1 MASSPDTGLM
11 VWGPDPIRV
20 DGLRPAQWVRP
31 PLALSSWLGSQWD
44 GALGHYL
51 RRYDYGGL
59 LVALVFLCWSLT
71 PSLLPRPWYV
81 QSTESGIALV
91 MGYAVGTAISW
102 IVRTRL
108 ALRPSPQT
116 RRHAWWSLGVLAAVT
131 APTMMF
137 LHARWQR
144 EVRALV
150 DAPQPSTASYFRV
163 LGVALLVGFV
173 VVGLA
178 RGLRDAVAWVAR
190 RLPRFLPRGLA
201 TVLAAALVAVM
212 LVLLLNGLLV
222 RVLLAAANAAFRSA
236 DEGNKPGVVRTYDPL
251 RSGSGASLVSWES
264 LGKEG
269 RAFVVGGPRETE
281 LTNFS
286 GRPAMD
292 PIRVFAG
299 LRSAGSL
306 RAEAALAVRELDRT
320 DAFSRSV
327 LAVGTTTGRGW
338 VDPQLANPLEYMYN
352 GDTAIVAIQYSY
364 LPSWLSFLVDQTRA
378 RQAGQELFDQ
388 VYERWAHLP
397 ADHRPKL
404 LVFGESLGAYG
415 SQAAFSGAADLRNRT
430 DGVLWVGPPYDS
442 SLTRQF
448 ATERAPGSPERLP
461 TFENGRTVR
470 YSANAENVPT
480 EGWQSPRVLVL
491 QHASDPVVWASWNL
505 VLHRPAWL
513 GERRGPDVI
522 SQMHWYPVVSF
533 WQISGDLLFSTGA
546 TPGHGHRYDEE
557 CARGWTYVA
566 APAGWTAADT
576 DHLVAVM
583 RQFAEESA
591 RSKG

>member
-1 MASSPDTGLM
+1 M
-11 VWGPDPIRV
+11 VWSADPTRL
-20 DGLRPAQWVRP
+20 DGLRPARWVRP
-31 PLALSSWLGSQWD
+31 PLAVSRWLGAQWD
-44 GALGHYL
+44 GAVGRYL

-81 QSTESGIALV
+81 QSMESGIALV
-91 MGYAVGTAISW
+91 MGYAVGAALSW
-102 IVRTRL
+102 VVRTRL
-108 ALRPSPQT
+108 SLRVSAQT
-116 RRHAWWSLGVLAAVT
+116 RRHAWWSLAALAAVT

-137 LHARWQR
+137 LHARWQH
-144 EVRALV
+144 EVRTLV

-163 LGVALLVGFV
+163 LGVALLIGFV

-190 RLPRFLPRGLA
+190 RLRRFLPRGLA
-201 TVLAAALVAVM
+201 SVLAALLVTVVF
-212 LVLLLNGLLV
+212 VLLLNGLLV
-222 RVLLAAANAAFRSA
+222 RVLLDAANAAFRSA
-236 DEGNKPGVVRTYDPL
+236 DNGNKPGVVRTHDPL
-251 RSGSGASLVSWES
+251 RSGSDASLVTWDS

-269 RAFVVGGPRETE
+269 RAFVVGGPTVTD
-281 LTNFS
+281 LTDFG
-286 GRPAMD
+286 GRAGLD

-299 LRSAGSL
+299 LRSADSL

-320 DAFSRSV
+320 GAFNRAV

-338 VDPQLANPLEYMYN
+338 VDPQLADPLEYMYN

-378 RQAGQELFDQ
+378 RQAGKELFNQ
-388 VYERWAHLP
+388 VYERWAQLP

-461 TFENGRTVR
+461 SVEGGRTVR
-470 YSANAENVPT
+470 YSANAQNLPT

-491 QHASDPVVWASWNL
+491 QYASDPVVWASWNL
-505 VLHRPAWL
+505 VLHKPAWL

-522 SQMHWYPVVSF
+522 SQMHWYPIVSF
-533 WQISGDLLFSTGA
+533 WQIAGDLLFSAGA

-566 APAGWTAADT
+566 PPPGWTAADT
-576 DHLVAVM
+576 DHLAAVM
-583 RQFAEESA
+583 RALAEEAA

>member
-1 MASSPDTGLM
+1 M
-11 VWGPDPIRV
+11 VWGGYPTRV
-20 DGLRPAQWVRP
+20 DGLRPARWVRP
-31 PLALSSWLGSQWD
+31 PLAVGRWLGDQWN
-44 GALGHYL
+44 GALGRYL

-59 LVALVFLCWSLT
+59 VGALVFLCWSLT

-81 QSTESGIALV
+81 QSVESGIALV

-102 IVRTRL
+102 VVRTRL
-108 ALRPSPQT
+108 ALRPSAQT

-144 EVRALV
+144 EVRTLV

-163 LGVALLVGFV
+163 LGVALLIGFV

-178 RGLRDAVAWVAR
+178 RGLRDAVAWVAG
-190 RLPRFLPRGLA
+190 RLRRFLPRGLA
-201 TVLAAALVAVM
+201 TILAAALVAVVF
-212 LVLLLNGLLV
+212 VLLLNGLLV
-222 RVLLAAANAAFRSA
+222 RVLLGAANTAFRSA
-236 DEGNKPGVVRTYDPL
+236 DDGNKPGVVRMNDPL
-251 RSGSGASLVSWES
+251 RSGSDASLVSWDS

-269 RAFVVGGPRETE
+269 RAFVAGAPSATD
-281 LTNFS
+281 LTDFS

-292 PIRVFAG
+292 PIRVFVG
-299 LRSAGSL
+299 LRSADSL
-306 RAEAALAVRELDRT
+306 RAEATLAVRELDRT
-320 DAFSRSV
+320 GAFGRSV

-378 RQAGQELFDQ
+378 REAGQELFDQ
-388 VYERWAHLP
+388 VYERWVRLP

-404 LVFGESLGAYG
+404 LAFGESLGAYG

-448 ATERAPGSPERLP
+448 ATGRASGSLERLP
-461 TFENGRTVR
+461 TFESGRTVR
-470 YSANAENVPT
+470 YSAGAANMPT

-491 QHASDPVVWASWNL
+491 QHASDPVVWLSWDL
-505 VLHRPAWL
+505 LLHKPAWL
-513 GERRGPDVI
+513 DERRGPDVI

-533 WQISGDLLFSTGA
+533 WQISGDLLFSAGA

-566 APAGWTAADT
+566 PPPGWTAADT

-583 RQFAEESA
+583 RQLAEESA

>member
-1 MASSPDTGLM
+1 M
-11 VWGPDPIRV
+11 VWRPDSIRV
-20 DGLRPAQWVRP
+20 DGLGPARWVRP
-31 PLALSSWLGSQWD
+31 PLAVSRWLGAQWD

-51 RRYDYGGL
+51 RRYDYVGL
-59 LVALVFLCWSLT
+59 VVALVFLCWSLT

-81 QSTESGIALV
+81 QSMESGIALV

-102 IVRTRL
+102 VVRTRL
-108 ALRPSPQT
+108 SLRPSDQT

-144 EVRALV
+144 EVRTLV
-150 DAPQPSTASYFRV
+150 DAPQPSTATYFRV
-163 LGVALLVGFV
+163 LGVALLIGFV

-178 RGLRDAVAWVAR
+178 RGCRDAVAWLAR

-201 TVLAAALVAVM
+201 TVLAAALVAAVF
-212 LVLLLNGLLV
+212 VLLLNGLLA
-222 RVLLAAANAAFRSA
+222 RVLLGAANAAFRTA
-236 DEGNKPGVVRTYDPL
+236 DDGNKPGVVRTHDPL
-251 RSGSGASLVSWES
+251 RSGSEASLVSWDS

-269 RAFVVGGPRETE
+269 RAFVAGGPSVTD
-281 LTNFS
+281 LISFS
-286 GRPAMD
+286 SRPAME

-299 LRSAGSL
+299 LRSADSI

-320 DAFSRSV
+320 GAFGRSV
-327 LAVGTTTGRGW
+327 LAVATTTGRGW

-388 VYERWAHLP
+388 VYERWAQLP
-397 ADHRPKL
+397 PDHRPKL

-415 SQAAFSGAADLRNRT
+415 GQAAFSGASDLRNRT

-448 ATERAPGSPERLP
+448 AKERGAGSLERLP
-461 TFENGRTVR
+461 TFEGGRTVR
-470 YSANAENVPT
+470 YSANAENMPT
-480 EGWQSPRVLVL
+480 EGWRSPRVLVL
-491 QHASDPVVWASWNL
+491 QHASDPVVWWSWNL
-505 VLHRPAWL
+505 VLHKPAWL
-513 GERRGPDVI
+513 GERRGPDVM

-533 WQISGDLLFSTGA
+533 WQITGDLLFSAGA

-557 CARGWTYVA
+557 SARGWTYVA
-566 APAGWTAADT
+566 PPPGWTAADT

-583 RQFAEESA
+583 RQLAEESA
-591 RSKG
+591 RAKG